1 MTGPVRYLVL
11 ALCLCATSC
20 TVCGDDPSRPL
31 VADLPSGPRDVELVA
46 PPAET
51 YAGRHR
57 QTPFDKRV
65 LGSLGEVP
73 KSLEYDPC
81 LARAA
86 AEFARHL
93 RARPGGE
100 IELPDELQSVVLHH
114 VGCTDGWVA
123 SHVFQS
129 SSLSDDDF
137 VAHVR
142 KVMADRLD
150 TSTHFGVGRARA
162 QPPMRW
168 TWVLFAS
175 ERHVT
180 LSPLPRR
187 VAVDSEVVIAG
198 TLAPEMKEPRVLI
211 LAPGTAVEEADIDLT
226 DGRFRAVWKVFEPGE
241 HWIEVLVS
249 GPLGPRVAALFPV
262 WVEVAPP
269 TKVTLTPQEDERDI
283 TKESHA
289 EDLMFRLLNQDRQR
303 HGFPV
308 LERDSALDQIARG
321 HSEDMKENGFFAH
334 VSPGKGTLDDRF
346 AAQKYAS
353 QSSGENIA
361 RNRSVHDAEM
371 GLLQSL
377 GHRENILNAEFTN
390 VGIGAAFSTDQ
401 YGRRT
406 MYLTQNFARPQRT
419 LTGLQFREEVYK
431 RLAAMRSDKRL
442 FPLKRSDKLQRIAAA
457 RAREAEKAEGL
468 SDRIRADL
476 RKNHFK
482 YRAFHIQTHVVLDPA
497 DVKIPDAARARKV
510 RRVAVGAYPMRDP
523 SGRTR
528 WSTLL
533 LLLE

>member
-1 MTGPVRYLVL
+1 MCSEDPVAPKVPDYP
-11 ALCLCATSC
+11 
-20 TVCGDDPSRPL
+20 D
-31 VADLPSGPRDVELVA
+31 GPRDVELVA
-46 PPAET
+46 APAET
-51 YAGRHR
+51 YAVRHR

-65 LGSLGEVP
+65 LDSLGALP
-73 KSLEYDPC
+73 AGLRYDPC

-93 RARPGGE
+93 RARRGGD

-137 VAHVR
+137 VEHVR
-142 KVMADRLD
+142 SVMAANQDR
-150 TSTHFGVGRARA
+150 TTHFGVGRARA

-168 TWVLFAS
+168 TWVLFTT

-187 VAVDSEVVIAG
+187 VASDSEVVIAG
-198 TLAPEMKEPRVLI
+198 ELAAEMRDPRVLI
-211 LAPGTAVEEADIDLT
+211 LAPGAAVDEADIALT
-226 DGRFRAVWKVFEPGE
+226 GARFRSTWKVDKPGE
-241 HWIEVLVS
+241 YWIEVLVT

-269 TKVTLTPQEDERDI
+269 VSVTLPAEDDERNI
-283 TKESHA
+283 VEPSHA
-289 EDLMFRLLNQDRQR
+289 EDLLFQLLNNDRERQ
-303 HGFPV
+303 GFPP
-308 LERDSALDQIARG
+308 LERDTALDAIARA
-321 HSEDMKENGFFAH
+321 HSEDMRDNAYFAH

-346 AAQKYAS
+346 AAQKYAA
-353 QSSGENIA
+353 QASGENIA
-361 RNRSVHDAEM
+361 RNRSVHDAQR

-377 GHRENILNAEFTN
+377 GHRENILNAEFTH
-390 VGIGAAFSTDQ
+390 VGIGAAFSTDS

-406 MYLTQNFARPQRT
+406 LYLTQNFARPQRT
-419 LTGLQFREEVYK
+419 LTGMQFREEVYR
-431 RLAAMRSDKRL
+431 RLAQQRTELRL
-442 FPLKRSDKLQRIAAA
+442 IALTRSDKLQRIAAA
-457 RAREAEKAEGL
+457 HAREAEDSEGL

-476 RKNHFK
+476 RDEHFR
-482 YRAFHIQTHVVLDPA
+482 YRSFHIQTHVVLDPA
-497 DVKIPDAARARKV
+497 DVKIPDAATQRRV
-510 RRVAVGAYPMRDP
+510 RRVAVGAYPIRDD